1 LLISTAG
8 SRPASAEQEGEATA
22 VKIRH
27 PETGQEL
34 DIPEDEDFDAT
45 YRPQGFVPADDE
57 AAAGGDAATN
67 LGAMTRDEL
76 NARAAEA
83 GVDSP
88 ESLPNKAA
96 VVEAIEGAG
105 TPQE

>member
-1 LLISTAG
+1 LISTAG

-27 PETGQEL
+27 PETGQDL

-45 YRPQGFVPADDE
+45 YRPQGFVPVDAEDATGDE
-57 AAAGGDAATN
+57 TPN
-67 LGAMTRDEL
+67 LEKLTRDEL
-76 NARAAEA
+76 NARATEA

-96 VVEAIEGAG
+96 VVEAIEGANP
-105 TPQE
+105 PQE